1 MRGLPVLVAG
11 LITAGATLPAVAQ
24 PPPKVTVSRW
34 AYVYVTPHVRLEPLA
49 QIEPGVELP
58 VLGAEGDWY
67 LIEYT
72 SPRWGK
78 RRGYIHRSNVQTV
91 KDRPK
96 GGTQSSAAAAT
107 PPRPPA
113 VATSPTVPAAAST
126 LVSPDEATA
135 RKRLELQALAGAIAA
150 FRIAPGTS
158 RKIMIFGGRGHGTY
172 LGCLSCPSSA
182 PDSIFNAYGGYG
194 RCASHADRNLFCR
207 GAFAEFGSSGP
218 FDDASACSSGASDP
232 PVIVDEQGA
241 YYGRFSVGEVF
252 GHNDSVCSAFSHFNN
267 RQGCETVKWVCQK
280 QEGF

>member
-1 MRGLPVLVAG
+1 MRRLPVLVAW
-11 LITAGATLPAVAQ
+11 LITAGATVPAVAQ
-24 PPPKVTVSRW
+24 LPPKVTVSRW

-96 GGTQSSAAAAT
+96 GGTQSSAAATT

-113 VATSPTVPAAAST
+113 VVASPTVPPAAST
-126 LVSPDEATA
+126 LVSPDEAAA
-135 RKRLELQALAGAIAA
+135 RKRLELEALAAAIAA

-158 RKIMIFGGRGHGTY
+158 RKIMIFGGRSHGTY

-232 PVIVDEQGA
+232 PVILDEQGT

-267 RQGCETVKWVCQK
+267 RQGCDTVKWVCQK